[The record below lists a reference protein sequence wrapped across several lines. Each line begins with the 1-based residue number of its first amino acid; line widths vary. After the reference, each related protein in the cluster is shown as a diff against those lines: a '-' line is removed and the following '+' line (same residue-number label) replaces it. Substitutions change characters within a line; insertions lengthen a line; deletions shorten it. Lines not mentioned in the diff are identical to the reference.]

1 MHKKIISATAA
12 MMAAAMLFT
21 GCASQEIQ
29 DRKAAAEAAAV
40 AAAQPTPT
48 PAPTPEPTPE
58 PIDAWSLLD
67 NLPDFAV
74 GTLDSP
80 FMTWVDGLPMGE
92 NILTFEDGQ
101 YVSGL

>member
-1 MHKKIISATAA
+1 MRKKIISATAA
-12 MMAAAMLFT
+12 MMAATMLFT

-40 AAAQPTPT
+40 AAAQPTPS

-80 FMTWVDGLPMGE
+80 FMTWVDGLPMGGGHPH
-92 NILTFEDGQ
+92 L
-101 YVSGL
+101 